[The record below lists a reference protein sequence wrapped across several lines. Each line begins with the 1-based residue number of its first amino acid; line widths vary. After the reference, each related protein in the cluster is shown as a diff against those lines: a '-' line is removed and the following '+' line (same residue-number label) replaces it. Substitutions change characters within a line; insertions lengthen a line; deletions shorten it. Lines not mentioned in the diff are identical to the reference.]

1 VSIDGVSYVRACV
14 QGERTGWE
22 SVFLV
27 SLTGS
32 GSYGGSLGGVK
43 ANAMELDIMELPTR
57 KTKNNKPKKDY
68 KRVKQN
74 HEQQSYRRKFYN

>member
-1 VSIDGVSYVRACV
+1 MSIDGVSYVRACV
-14 QGERTGWE
+14 QGEGTGWE
-22 SVFLV
+22 SAFPV

-43 ANAMELDIMELPTR
+43 ENTMGLDVMKSPTR

-68 KRVKQN
+68 KRVK
-74 HEQQSYRRKFYN
+74 